1 MTGKPL
7 VSVIINCYNGEKYL
21 REAIDSVIA
30 QTYENWELVFW
41 DNQSTDSTREIV
53 VSYKS
58 PKIKYFYA
66 PEHTPLGEARNL
78 AVEKA
83 NGEYI
88 NFLDADDVW
97 SANKLEEQVKL
108 IVPGEVE
115 LVYTLFKLLLEGDVD
130 DDMIKV
136 FFELYTLQYKNSA
149 DYKTLLKND
158 FIVFS
163 SVLLKKELYNKIGGI
178 NKNFR
183 QYEDYE
189 LLLKCS
195 LLTNFAI
202 AKNSYVQYRIHGSNN
217 SSDNKVVGYK
227 EFNQILH
234 SLPESSERNIAIKK
248 NEARLN
254 WSLYISNALQ
264 PTVFIRYCL
273 RGGVFWIM
281 SVMQEKM
288 KRNIIF
294 KINREKIRRSY
305 AEAFE

>member
-1 MTGKPL
+1 MTEKPL

-53 VSYKS
+53 ESYKN

-78 AVEKA
+78 AVEKS

-97 SANKLEEQVKL
+97 SANKLEEQIKL

-115 LVYTLFKLLLEGDVD
+115 LVYTPFKLLLEGDVD
-130 DDMIKV
+130 ESMIKV
-136 FFELYTLQYKNSA
+136 FFELYKLQDKRDA
-149 DYKTLLKND
+149 DYRVLLKNN

-163 SVLLKKELYNKIGGI
+163 SVLLKKKLFKEIGGI
-178 NKNFR
+178 NKAFQ

-195 LLTNFAI
+195 LLTKFAF
-202 AKNSYVQYRIHGSNN
+202 ARNSYVKYRIHGSNS
-217 SSDNKVVGYK
+217 SSDNRVVGYK
-227 EFNQILH
+227 EFDQILR
-234 SLPESSERNIAIKK
+234 SLPESKERNIAIKK
-248 NEARLN
+248 NEARQL
-254 WSLYISNALQ
+254 WSLYKSKALQ
-264 PTVFIRYCL
+264 VKEFISYCL
-273 RGGVFWIM
+273 HGGVLWIIL
-281 SVMQEKM
+281 VVQEKL
-288 KRNIIF
+288 KRNIVY
-294 KINREKIRRSY
+294 KINSDKIRRTF
-305 AEAFE
+305 A